1 MIQKKLLVTDR
12 VRCPPREGFSWID
25 RRFLQQ
31 YAEQLTGDAVLL
43 YFFLAAVSD
52 KQGLSFYSDTSIAAR
67 LRLREPA
74 VVDAREELLIQDLVA
89 YQHPLT
95 QVLSLPR
102 QRVARGGL
110 HALGEL
116 VRTLEAPSGRNS

>member
-1 MIQKKLLVTDR
+1 MIQKRLLVTDR
-12 VRCPPREGFSWID
+12 VRRPPHEGFSWID

-31 YAEQLTGDAVLL
+31 YAPQLTGDAVLL

-52 KQGLSFYSDTSIAAR
+52 QQGLSFYRDASIATR
-67 LRLREPA
+67 LRMREQA

-95 QVLSLPR
+95 QVLSLP
-102 QRVARGGL
+102 QARVARGGL
-110 HALGEL
+110 QALEEL
-116 VRTLEAPSGRNS
+116 VRTLEGPSGRNP

>member
-1 MIQKKLLVTDR
+1 MCARIVCR
-12 VRCPPREGFSWID
+12 
-25 RRFLQQ
+25 
-31 YAEQLTGDAVLL
+31 
-43 YFFLAAVSD
+43 SD
-52 KQGLSFYSDTSIAAR
+52 KQGLSFYSDTSIATR

-95 QVLSLPR
+95 QVLSLP
-102 QRVARGGL
+102 QTRVARSGL